1 MCIQSICILFRPV
14 PVQRKAIVWI
24 VPWTLCYETGT
35 SGISVF
41 PQTVGEYWSLSTTL
55 TTVIIVLFGLI
66 MLTTMHN
73 ETFNSLIVHS
83 GTENTPAGDKDLW
96 GCVHCQT
103 LTNQTK
109 SFLGFFFFLNCISYN
124 SKISNCCYRQTEP
137 VKLWSS
143 RLEVS
148 GEKLLLDTVI

>member
-1 MCIQSICILFRPV
+1 
-14 PVQRKAIVWI
+14 
-24 VPWTLCYETGT
+24 
-35 SGISVF
+35 
-41 PQTVGEYWSLSTTL
+41 
-55 TTVIIVLFGLI
+55 

-109 SFLGFFFFLNCISYN
+109 SFCFVFFF
-124 SKISNCCYRQTEP
+124 
-137 VKLWSS
+137 KLHI
-143 RLEVS
+143 L
-148 GEKLLLDTVI
+148 